1 MSGSLYIRSETP
13 FPLFEIALA
22 SASDQQLLDVSRELG
37 LGLSLEEM
45 RVVQKYFRGKGRNP
59 TDVELQTV
67 GQTWSEHCFHKT
79 FTGIVKFD
87 GKEIDSL
94 FKTYIARVTREL
106 NPRWCF
112 SVFEDNAGIIRFEN
126 GYGIAVKVETHNHPS
141 AIEPFECSHRCGQK
155 KIANLNF

>member
-1 MSGSLYIRSETP
+1 MSGSLYILRETP

-45 RVVQKYFRGKGRNP
+45 RAVQKYFMGKGRNP

-79 FTGIVKFD
+79 FKGIVKFD
-87 GKEIDSL
+87 GREIDSL
-94 FKTYIARVTREL
+94 FKTYIASVTREL
-106 NPRWCF
+106 NPGWCF
-112 SVFEDNAGIIRFEN
+112 SVFEDNAGIIRF
-126 GYGIAVKVETHNHPS
+126 G
-141 AIEPFECSHRCGQK
+141 SHRCGWCHT
-155 KIANLNF
+155 